1 MSGKLRIWIT
11 GANGQLGR
19 ALLRQMKQEE
29 TLHNVLTT
37 DMDVDITD
45 MQQVSRYAGST
56 RPNVIINCA
65 GMTDVA
71 ACEADM
77 VGAYKVNAL
86 GARNVAAAARMVD
99 AKIIQLST
107 DDVFSGERQD
117 ALTEFDAA
125 VPNTVYGKSKL
136 AGEML
141 VRELNPKH
149 LVIRSSWMYGDGK
162 NFVSE
167 LLDKIKAGE
176 EVRVAYDQ
184 VSTPTSTDALARGIL
199 ELMESEEY
207 GVYHASCEG
216 FCSRY
221 DFARKVLELTGN
233 DVSLLK
239 PALAEELI
247 GGKQR
252 PKYSILENLMMKM
265 TEIYSMPQW
274 ETDLE
279 EYLEV
284 RGMKNGR

>member
-1 MSGKLRIWIT
+1 MSGKLRIWMT

-19 ALLRQMKQEE
+19 ALLRQMKQEKA
-29 TLHNVLTT
+29 LHNVFAT

-45 MQQVSRYAGST
+45 MYQVSRYAGST
-56 RPNVIINCA
+56 HPNVIINCA
-65 GMTDVA
+65 GMTDVTE
-71 ACEADM
+71 CEADM
-77 VGAYKVNAL
+77 VTAYKVNAL

-99 AKIIQLST
+99 AKIIQIST
-107 DDVFSGERQD
+107 DDVFSGEFQD
-117 ALTEFDAA
+117 ALTEFDATA
-125 VPNTVYGKSKL
+125 PTTVYGKSKL

-149 LVIRSSWMYGDGK
+149 LVVRSSWMYGDGK
-162 NFVSE
+162 NFVRE
-167 LLDKIKAGE
+167 LLDKVKAGE
-176 EVRVAYDQ
+176 EVRAACDQ

-221 DFARKVLELTGN
+221 DFAKKVLEITGD
-233 DVSLLK
+233 DVTLLK

-247 GGKQR
+247 GEKQR

-265 TEIYSMPQW
+265 TEIYKMPQW
-274 ETDLE
+274 EEDLE
-279 EYLEV
+279 EYLEA

>member
-1 MSGKLRIWIT
+1 
-11 GANGQLGR
+11 
-19 ALLRQMKQEE
+19 
-29 TLHNVLTT
+29 
-37 DMDVDITD
+37 
-45 MQQVSRYAGST
+45 
-56 RPNVIINCA
+56 
-65 GMTDVA
+65 
-71 ACEADM
+71 M

>member
-1 MSGKLRIWIT
+1 
-11 GANGQLGR
+11 
-19 ALLRQMKQEE
+19 MKTFGLQEDYRG
-29 TLHNVLTT
+29 H
-37 DMDVDITD
+37 
-45 MQQVSRYAGST
+45 
-56 RPNVIINCA
+56 
-65 GMTDVA
+65 
-71 ACEADM
+71 
-77 VGAYKVNAL
+77 VNAY
-86 GARNVAAAARMVD
+86 D
-99 AKIIQLST
+99 ANLIFTKHG
-107 DDVFSGERQD
+107 DGDVYKRQRQD

-216 FCSRY
+216 FC
-221 DFARKVLELTGN
+221 L
-233 DVSLLK
+233 SL
-239 PALAEELI
+239 I
-247 GGKQR
+247 H
-252 PKYSILENLMMKM
+252 I
-265 TEIYSMPQW
+265 
-274 ETDLE
+274 
-279 EYLEV
+279 
-284 RGMKNGR
+284 